1 MGLPGGSNAELSC
14 NILVVRFRCPGTV
27 VWVSPLEICTWNRP
41 GQLLCAVQ
49 LEETKTVVP
58 VRVPN
63 FDLRFDLESAWFPSK
78 GMVSGPGLDRKALKR
93 AAFVGE
99 ADMTCQKWL
108 TMDLTKLKL
117 KRNIRMA
124 MDSMHPF
131 ASLSTPFAAVSF
143 PASRVSLIGHRPA
156 IGTTQL

>member
-99 ADMTCQKWL
+99 ADMPEMVDNGSDKVEVEKKHL
-108 TMDLTKLKL
+108 HGDGF
-117 KRNIRMA
+117 NAPI
-124 MDSMHPF
+124 
-131 ASLSTPFAAVSF
+131 
-143 PASRVSLIGHRPA
+143 RVSVILLA
-156 IGTTQL
+156 TF